1 MNEPTPAP
9 LSTEPDAVAMAA
21 QADIRARFR
30 RLRASAGLDG
40 AVTVLHIGAEH
51 TAIATGQGAEAAAW
65 LVLDIGAQ
73 KTARQFFKRSLPTP
87 LELETAIATLEDEV
101 IRAVP
106 MFAPGTALLCADA
119 VVREIALLAGVA
131 PGESIAMP
139 LDAMERVFERLA
151 AVAEGRPVVRE
162 GLPQGA
168 DFAAALL
175 ILREFMYH
183 LRFGSV
189 AVVG

>member
-1 MNEPTPAP
+1 MNEPAP
-9 LSTEPDAVAMAA
+9 DHSSAAPDALAEAA

-30 RLRASAGLDG
+30 HLRARVGLDG
-40 AVTVLHIGAEH
+40 ALTVLHIGAEH
-51 TAIATGQGAEAAAW
+51 TAIATGHGAEATAV

-73 KTARQFFKRSLPTP
+73 KTARQFFRRSPPTP
-87 LELETAIATLEDEV
+87 LEMENAIATVEDEV

-106 MFAPGTALLCADA
+106 MLAPGTALLCSDA
-119 VVREIALLAGVA
+119 VAREIALLAGVA
-131 PGESIAMP
+131 PGESMAMP

-175 ILREFMYH
+175 ILREFMHH
-183 LRFGSV
+183 LRFGAITV
-189 AVVG
+189 LR

>member
-1 MNEPTPAP
+1 MNEPSPDHSSP
-9 LSTEPDAVAMAA
+9 VPDAMDMAA

-30 RLRASAGLDG
+30 DLRAGADLHG

-51 TAIATGQGAEAAAW
+51 MAIATGPSDEAAAW

-73 KTARQFFKRSLPTP
+73 KTARQFFRRSPPTP
-87 LELETAIATLEDEV
+87 LEMENAIAAVEDEV

-106 MFAPGTALLCADA
+106 MLAPGTALLCADA
-119 VVREIALLAGVA
+119 VVREIALLAGLA
-131 PGESIAMP
+131 PGDLMVMP
-139 LDAMERVFERLA
+139 IDAMERVFERLA
-151 AVAEGRPVVRE
+151 AVAEGRPVARE

-175 ILREFMYH
+175 ILREFMHH
-183 LRFGSV
+183 LRFASLT
-189 AVVG
+189 VVR